1 MIIVHSYFE
10 FLTKAQYA
18 EDVLLLIC
26 KSDDHEQSQIA
37 SRNLEAAFQSDRNTP
52 LFKADSNRIPEIH
65 RIYELDVLPSLLIF
79 KNGKY
84 VRTVSGCRDVGYYT
98 SIFEASDADVKT
110 NRWKSSLRVTD
121 PITKG

>member
-18 EDVLLLIC
+18 EDVLLLMI

-37 SRNLEAAFQSDRNTP
+37 CRNLEEAYQFDSNTP
-52 LFKADSNRIPEIH
+52 IFKANSNRIPEIQ
-65 RIYELDVLPSLLIF
+65 RIYELDGFPSLIIF

-84 VRTVSGCRDVGYYT
+84 VRTISGCRDVGYYAT
-98 SIFEASDADVKT
+98 ILDSSDADAKM

-121 PITKG
+121 PLIKG

>member
-18 EDVLLLIC
+18 ENVLLLMI
-26 KSDDHEQSQIA
+26 KPDDHEQSLIA
-37 SRNLEAAFQSDRNTP
+37 CRNLEAAFQSDQNTP
-52 LFKADSNRIPEIH
+52 IYKADSNRVPEIH
-65 RIYELDVLPSLLIF
+65 RIYELDVLPSILVF

-84 VRTVSGCRDVGYYT
+84 VRTISGCRDVGYYA
-98 SIFEASDADVKT
+98 SIFEVADAEVKA

-121 PITKG
+121 PVTKG